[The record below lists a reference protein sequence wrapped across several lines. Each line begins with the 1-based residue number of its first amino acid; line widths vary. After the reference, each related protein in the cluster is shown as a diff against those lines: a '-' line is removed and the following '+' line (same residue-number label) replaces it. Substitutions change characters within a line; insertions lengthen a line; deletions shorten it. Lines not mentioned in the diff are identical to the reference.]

1 MLRSIKFNT
10 IYCLKNKDRNMNK
23 DMLNLLLRI
32 NNSKKIVIL
41 YLIISLIW
49 KCVNNSINSINL

>member
-1 MLRSIKFNT
+1 
-10 IYCLKNKDRNMNK
+10 MNK